1 MTAIVEKNE
10 FLISILP
17 LLHIGFHPQSRAVGL
32 VEHVQHKAQIN
43 GPALH
48 KASHKQ
54 TALLENRPQRDI
66 DLPQY
71 GILIGSS
78 L

>member
-32 VEHVQHKAQIN
+32 VEHVQHTAQIN
-43 GPALH
+43 GPALY

>member
-10 FLISILP
+10 FFISILP

>member
-32 VEHVQHKAQIN
+32 VEHVQHTAQIN
-43 GPALH
+43 GPALKKHLISKQRSWETGH
-48 KASHKQ
+48 K
-54 TALLENRPQRDI
+54 EI
-66 DLPQY
+66 
-71 GILIGSS
+71 
-78 L
+78 